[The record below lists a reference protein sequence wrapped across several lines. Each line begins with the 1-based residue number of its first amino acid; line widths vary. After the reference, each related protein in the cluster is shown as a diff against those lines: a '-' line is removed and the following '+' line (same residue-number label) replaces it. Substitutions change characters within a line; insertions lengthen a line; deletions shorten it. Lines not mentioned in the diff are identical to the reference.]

1 MKINVL
7 LPVLFSIL
15 ALMLGCSDVVSDEY
29 STYAQAKEERLF
41 DRGWLPDIL
50 PKSTVTIKVSND
62 LDANTSKGRFIINEP
77 ALSEFIA
84 KLESN
89 ESTNEFHFVD
99 GENVWVF
106 IVGEN
111 SVVNYTL
118 NKRED

>member
-1 MKINVL
+1 MKTNVL
-7 LPVLFSIL
+7 LPTLFSAL
-15 ALMLGCSDVVSDEY
+15 ALMSGCSDVVSDEY

-50 PKSTVTIKVSND
+50 PKSTLNIEVNND
-62 LDANTSKGRFIINEP
+62 LDANTSEGSFIINEP

-84 KLESN
+84 KLESS

-106 IVGEN
+106 IVGED

-118 NKRED
+118 NKRDD

>member
-1 MKINVL
+1 MKTNVL
-7 LPVLFSIL
+7 LPTLFSAL
-15 ALMLGCSDVVSDEY
+15 ALMSGCSDVVSDEY

-50 PKSTVTIKVSND
+50 PKSTLNIEVNND

-106 IVGEN
+106 IVGED

>member
-7 LPVLFSIL
+7 LPTLFSIL
-15 ALMLGCSDVVSDEY
+15 ALMSGCSDVVSDEY

-50 PKSTVTIKVSND
+50 PKSTLNIEVNND

-84 KLESN
+84 KLEST

-106 IVGEN
+106 IVGED

>member
-1 MKINVL
+1 MKTNVL
-7 LPVLFSIL
+7 LPTLFSAL
-15 ALMLGCSDVVSDEY
+15 ALMSGCSDVVSDEY

-50 PKSTVTIKVSND
+50 SKSTLNIEVNND

-84 KLESN
+84 KLQSN

-106 IVGEN
+106 IVGED

>member
-1 MKINVL
+1 MKTNVL
-7 LPVLFSIL
+7 LPTLFSAL
-15 ALMLGCSDVVSDEY
+15 ALMSGCSDVVSDEY

-50 PKSTVTIKVSND
+50 PKSTLNIEVNND
-62 LDANTSKGRFIINEP
+62 LDANTSEGSFIINEP

-84 KLESN
+84 KLESS

-106 IVGEN
+106 IVGED

-118 NKRED
+118 NKRGD

>member
-15 ALMLGCSDVVSDEY
+15 ALMSGCSDVVSDEY
-29 STYAQAKEERLF
+29 STYAQAKQERLF
-41 DRGWLPDIL
+41 DRGWLTDIL
-50 PKSTVTIKVSND
+50 PKSTLNIEVNND

-84 KLESN
+84 KLESS

-99 GENVWVF
+99 DENVWVF
-106 IVGEN
+106 IVGED

>member
-1 MKINVL
+1 MKTNVL
-7 LPVLFSIL
+7 LPTLFSAL
-15 ALMLGCSDVVSDEY
+15 ALMSGCSDVVSDEY

-50 PKSTVTIKVSND
+50 PKSTLNIEVNND

-84 KLESN
+84 KLEST

-106 IVGEN
+106 IVGED

>member
-1 MKINVL
+1 MKTNVL
-7 LPVLFSIL
+7 LPTLFS
-15 ALMLGCSDVVSDEY
+15 ALPLMSGCSDVVSDEY

-50 PKSTVTIKVSND
+50 PKSTLNIEVNND

-84 KLESN
+84 KLEST

-106 IVGEN
+106 IVGED

>member
-7 LPVLFSIL
+7 LPTLFSIL
-15 ALMLGCSDVVSDEY
+15 ALMSGCSDVVSDEY

-50 PKSTVTIKVSND
+50 PKSTSNIEVNND
-62 LDANTSKGRFIINEP
+62 LDANTSEGSFIINEP

-106 IVGEN
+106 IVGED

>member
-15 ALMLGCSDVVSDEY
+15 ALMSGCSDVVSDEY

-84 KLESN
+84 KLKPT
-89 ESTNEFHFVD
+89 ESTSEFHFVD

-106 IVGEN
+106 IVGED

>member
-7 LPVLFSIL
+7 LPALFSAL
-15 ALMLGCSDVVSDEY
+15 ALMSGCSDVVSDEY
-29 STYAQAKEERLF
+29 STYAQAKVERLF

-50 PKSTVTIKVSND
+50 PKSTLNIEVNND

-106 IVGEN
+106 IVGED

>member
-1 MKINVL
+1 MKTNVL
-7 LPVLFSIL
+7 LPTLFSAL
-15 ALMLGCSDVVSDEY
+15 ALMSGCSDVVSDEY

-50 PKSTVTIKVSND
+50 PKSTLNIEVNND
-62 LDANTSKGRFIINEP
+62 LDASTSKGRFIINEP

-89 ESTNEFHFVD
+89 ESTNEFNFVD

-106 IVGEN
+106 IVGED

>member
-1 MKINVL
+1 
-7 LPVLFSIL
+7 
-15 ALMLGCSDVVSDEY
+15 MLGCSDVVSDEY

-84 KLESN
+84 KLESS

-106 IVGEN
+106 IVGED